1 MRSFIRAAFCCLL
14 VFCVTVCSF
23 PVSASAEAVPF
34 TITVAADTHYQ
45 CEADLGEPSDQ
56 YTEYMLEPELFGY
69 ASTQGQMPYE
79 SEAIVSAM
87 LDAFTASDSPVLL
100 IAGDLTCGK
109 RQSHLR
115 FAELLRNAERKS
127 GKQIFVII
135 GNHDCDAES
144 SDSRI
149 TMEEFREIYADF
161 GYTEACSRHA
171 DSASYAADLGDSYR
185 LIAIDSCIY
194 GEDEGEINTSVFGFI
209 REQAAA
215 AKRDGK
221 TPIAMMHHS
230 LLPHYE
236 VQPMIRRW
244 RYYAKW
250 FADNGLQTVLTGHIH
265 ANDIA
270 SAVSDRGNTVYDI
283 QTGALIASPNTYRTL
298 TFADGGVQVESR
310 FITQIDVSLLPAYLT
325 SAQKAQIAA
334 DFPAYAR
341 SYFENGVCKWVN
353 RNLGSVNRIARWFKL
368 KEGTRAY
375 AAAEAVMHNLGAAIG
390 QDIYGET
397 HSIEST
403 LAPHAV
409 TVPPSG
415 YKKPYQVAA
424 TIMYGFFHG
433 DEETISSEA
442 DTKLLLT
449 CLEGAVLTAMQS
461 GIDSAALRD
470 LMNAV
475 TGRFSL
481 LPASARMRQTA
492 EAIALA
498 LLQTLAGGFT
508 DDYSDPS
515 DLTASLTYQRAGH
528 TAPLHL
534 ALQLW
539 ALFREFWQRVF
550 PDRRILFHN

>member
-1 MRSFIRAAFCCLL
+1 MRKCIRITIAFVLALCLA
-14 VFCVTVCSF
+14 VCAF
-23 PVSASAEAVPF
+23 PVSAAERPLVL
-34 TITVAADTHYQ
+34 TVAADTHYQ

-87 LDAFTASDSPVLL
+87 LEQFTASDSPVLL

-115 FAELLRNAERKS
+115 FAELLRNAEQKS
-127 GKQIFVII
+127 GKQIFVVP
-135 GNHDCDAES
+135 GNHDCEAES
-144 SDSRI
+144 SESRI
-149 TMEEFREIYADF
+149 SIAEFCEIYVDF
-161 GYTEACSRHA
+161 GYSEALVRHA
-171 DSASYAADLGDSYR
+171 DSASYAVDLGESCR
-185 LIAIDSCIY
+185 LIAIDSCVY
-194 GEDEGEINTSVFGFI
+194 GEDEGEINASVFRFI
-209 REQAAA
+209 REQTEQ

-236 VQPMIRRW
+236 LQPMIRRW

-298 TFADGGVQVESR
+298 TFADGGVQVKSR
-310 FITQIDVSLLPAYLT
+310 FITAIDTSLLPQYLT
-325 SAQKAQIAA
+325 PQQRAQIEA

-341 SYFENGVCKWVN
+341 SYFENGVCKWMN
-353 RNLGSVNRIARWFKL
+353 RNLGSVNRLARWFKL
-368 KEGTRAY
+368 KEGTKAY
-375 AAAEAVMHNLGAAIG
+375 SAAEQLMQKIGAAVG

-397 HSIEST
+397 DSIASA
-403 LAPHAV
+403 LSPFGV
-409 TVPPSG
+409 TVPASD

-433 DEETISSEA
+433 DEGTISSEA
-442 DTKLLLT
+442 DVKLLLR

-461 GIDSAALRD
+461 GTKDDALRD
-470 LMNAV
+470 LIRTV
-475 TGRFSL
+475 TGKASM
-481 LPASARMRQTA
+481 LPASEAMRQAA
-492 EAIALA
+492 EKIALA
-498 LLQTLAGGFT
+498 LLQTLAGGFV
-508 DDYSDPS
+508 DDHSDPA
-515 DLTASLTYQRAGH
+515 DLQVSLTFQPTGQ

-534 ALQLW
+534 TIQLW
-539 ALFREFWQRVF
+539 RLLLEFWKRVF
-550 PDRRILFHN
+550 SF

>member
-1 MRSFIRAAFCCLL
+1 MRRSFLAGVSCLL
-14 VFCVTVCSF
+14 VLCLVCCLC
-23 PVSASAEAVPF
+23 PVSAAAASDPLI
-34 TITVAADTHYQ
+34 ITVAADTHYQ

-87 LDAFTASDSPVLL
+87 LDAFAASDSPYLL

-109 RQSHLR
+109 PASHLR
-115 FAELLRNAERKS
+115 FAELLRRTEQRS

-144 SDSRI
+144 SEKGIS
-149 TMEEFREIYADF
+149 MEEFREIYADF
-161 GYTEACSRHA
+161 GYSEALARDA
-171 DSASYAADLGDSYR
+171 DSASYAVDLGDMHR

-194 GEDEGEINTSVFGFI
+194 GEDEGQISTSVFRFI
-209 REQAAA
+209 REQTKR
-215 AKRDGK
+215 AKQDGR

-236 VQPMIRRW
+236 LQPMIRRY

-250 FADNGLQTVLTGHIH
+250 FADNGVQTVLTGHIH
-265 ANDIA
+265 ANDMA
-270 SAVSDRGNTVYDI
+270 SAVSDRGNVVYDI

-298 TFADGGVQVESR
+298 TFTDGGAQVESR
-310 FITQIDVSLLPAYLT
+310 FITQIDTSLLPQFLT
-325 SAQKAQIAA
+325 AEQKAQIAA

-341 SYFENGVCKWVN
+341 SYFENGVCKWLN

-368 KEGTRAY
+368 KEGTGAY
-375 AAAEAVMHNLGAAIG
+375 AAAERIMQNVGAAVG

-397 HSIEST
+397 GSIEAA
-403 LAPHAV
+403 LAAYGV
-409 TVPPSG
+409 TVPPSA
-415 YKKPYQVAA
+415 YQKPYQVAA

-442 DTKLLLT
+442 DVRLLLT
-449 CLEGAVLTAMQS
+449 CLEGAVVTAMRS
-461 GIDSAALRD
+461 GVPNDALRE
-470 LMNAV
+470 LAAAV
-475 TGRFSL
+475 TGKAAA
-481 LPASARMRQTA
+481 LPGSATVRETA
-492 EAIALA
+492 ETIALA

-508 DDYSDPS
+508 DDHSDPS
-515 DLTASLTYQRAGH
+515 DLQATLTFQQTGR
-528 TAPLHL
+528 TAPLHF
-534 ALQLW
+534 AVQLW
-539 ALFREFWQRVF
+539 RLLLEFLKRLFS
-550 PDRRILFHN
+550 L